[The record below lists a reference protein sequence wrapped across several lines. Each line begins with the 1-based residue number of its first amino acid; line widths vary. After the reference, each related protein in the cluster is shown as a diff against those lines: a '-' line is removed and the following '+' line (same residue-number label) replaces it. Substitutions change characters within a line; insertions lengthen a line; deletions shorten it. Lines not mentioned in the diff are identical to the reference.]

1 MKILH
6 FQVKLTSR
14 YHTSRPGV
22 LGVKVVDV
30 VGQLCTELSVKDG
43 EVSKV
48 VVMVMILM
56 KMNKMTMKM
65 VLMMM
70 MLLMKTICLGSVQ
83 LTIGPTVF
91 WSLHS
96 PS

>member
-1 MKILH
+1 MKILY
-6 FQVKLTSR
+6 FQVKLTSW

-48 VVMVMILM
+48 VVMVMVMILM
-56 KMNKMTMKM
+56 RTNRMTVKM
-65 VLMMM
+65 V
-70 MLLMKTICLGSVQ
+70 
-83 LTIGPTVF
+83 
-91 WSLHS
+91 
-96 PS
+96 